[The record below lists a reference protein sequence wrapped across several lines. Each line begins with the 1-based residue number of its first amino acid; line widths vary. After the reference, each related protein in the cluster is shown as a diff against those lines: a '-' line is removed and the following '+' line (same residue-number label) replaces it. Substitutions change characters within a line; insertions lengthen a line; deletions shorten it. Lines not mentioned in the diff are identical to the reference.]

1 MDYIL
6 IKDSFVNPSTKIKP
20 KPKRAN
26 NIYISQPPEQST
38 SKLDI
43 KKLNSYLSCLFGFIQ
58 SLNATSKQ
66 LLIKLKSLSL
76 THDHFQFE
84 KSLNETIN
92 NIDITFKRLKTLP
105 QIKLNDNT
113 KSDMNSSSI
122 SNKKISNHFGY
133 MNNRQNILNK
143 LKIES
148 TSISTTKSRPSTTN
162 TNSNSQGKQT
172 KPLQIKNS
180 SSISTSNIYK
190 NNPFIR
196 NPRTNSSIKTN
207 SNTMNSFLTT
217 IGTMNNS
224 FSNDNCYRNVNNSN
238 NINITTTHTAT
249 EGDEDDI
256 ITHIIPSTTSNMTG
270 NCSNNN
276 YNIYNSNEEF
286 IKRANSVDNHVT
298 SVNINDKCCHC
309 NILSKKTIDFIIQ
322 MRKLQEAILQK
333 SSEVNEGK
341 RCFEKIKKDL
351 FTLAKSIYK
360 NNFYFDEEYKLREL
374 LLENEDL
381 KQTIEKLTVK
391 LQNYNSTA
399 TLITQV
405 NESLPQL
412 NVQNEIDN
420 LKSELSKSNIKRNSL
435 NKQNNE
441 LLQTISTLTLEN
453 STLKKTNEEYNIIL
467 LQLSD
472 VRSSL
477 QNKLSVTPSSPSKE
491 GKHETIKSLPSHIQ
505 FNEIISQIQTLIT
518 QIPSLHKNINKSNT
532 NENNVFQ
539 QETNTYK
546 SLIRD
551 TINNVST
558 FLKDL
563 KITNENTSTLTT
575 TTTMPLKD
583 NGNNNATCSLTVVF
597 EQLKYIVVVLLQKV
611 NKIKEEKL
619 MYKNALENALK
630 TKIHLSEE
638 QEFEIDFNT
647 KTKTFT
653 LRDIADLD
661 VNYINED
668 NHPLN
673 SPSVHSESERDA
685 NKQFELNKE
694 QLQKIETIQQELNI
708 QIELNKKLIKENKM
722 LRDTMS
728 SSVNLKL
735 LGGNS
740 DIYAPIRSALEKLMN
755 EIELSVKVKEL
766 LNVILRLIGV
776 NEDDIEKLFSEKER
790 KRYHKKLFG

>member
-1 MDYIL
+1 
-6 IKDSFVNPSTKIKP
+6 
-20 KPKRAN
+20 
-26 NIYISQPPEQST
+26 
-38 SKLDI
+38 
-43 KKLNSYLSCLFGFIQ
+43 
-58 SLNATSKQ
+58 
-66 LLIKLKSLSL
+66 
-76 THDHFQFE
+76 
-84 KSLNETIN
+84 
-92 NIDITFKRLKTLP
+92 
-105 QIKLNDNT
+105 
-113 KSDMNSSSI
+113 
-122 SNKKISNHFGY
+122 
-133 MNNRQNILNK
+133 
-143 LKIES
+143 
-148 TSISTTKSRPSTTN
+148 
-162 TNSNSQGKQT
+162 
-172 KPLQIKNS
+172 
-180 SSISTSNIYK
+180 
-190 NNPFIR
+190 
-196 NPRTNSSIKTN
+196 
-207 SNTMNSFLTT
+207 
-217 IGTMNNS
+217 
-224 FSNDNCYRNVNNSN
+224 
-238 NINITTTHTAT
+238 
-249 EGDEDDI
+249 
-256 ITHIIPSTTSNMTG
+256 
-270 NCSNNN
+270 
-276 YNIYNSNEEF
+276 
-286 IKRANSVDNHVT
+286 
-298 SVNINDKCCHC
+298 
-309 NILSKKTIDFIIQ
+309 